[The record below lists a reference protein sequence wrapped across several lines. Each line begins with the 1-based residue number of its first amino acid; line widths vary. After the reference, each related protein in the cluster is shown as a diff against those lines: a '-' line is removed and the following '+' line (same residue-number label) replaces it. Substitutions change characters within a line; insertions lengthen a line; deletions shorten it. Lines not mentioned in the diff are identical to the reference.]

1 MVEGV
6 AGRAAE
12 DASDEELG
20 GRVHAK
26 GVALVEGEERLES
39 GDRGEEFVAKEE
51 GDEHEI
57 GGGRLGVTRRHSV
70 TAAEFLVLLVYFD
83 AFFRTR
89 LLYEL
94 F

>member
-1 MVEGV
+1 MVEAV
-6 AGRAAE
+6 AGCATE

-26 GVALVEGEERLES
+26 GVALVEGEERLEG
-39 GDRGEEFVAKEE
+39 GDRGEEFVTKEE
-51 GDEHEI
+51 GNEHEI
-57 GGGRLGVTRRHSV
+57 GGAQLGVTRRHSV

-89 LLYEL
+89 LLYQL

>member
-1 MVEGV
+1 MVKGV

-26 GVALVEGEERLES
+26 GIALVEGEERLEG
-39 GDRGEEFVAKEE
+39 GDHSEEFVAEEE

-57 GGGRLGVTRRHSV
+57 CGGRLGVSRGHSV
-70 TAAEFLVLLVYFD
+70 TAAVFLVLLIYFY